1 MARTALLAL
10 HYQNEVLHPEG
21 LIKVGTTDRSANR
34 ERVKERAATLLT
46 FARGAGIPVISV
58 RIAFQPGHADVIQ
71 NCPIFREVV
80 KNGAMVDGS
89 WGAEFHE
96 GLGPLPGEQVVKH
109 TRVNAFFGSDL
120 EDVLRG
126 LDVDHLIIAGIATN
140 SVVST
145 TVAHAADAGYEITV
159 AEDACSSGNPD
170 LHKACLENMKLVADV
185 LTVDDITNRRAFA

>member
-21 LIKVGTTDRSANR
+21 LIKVGMTDRSANR